1 MVSTKE
7 VLKTI
12 PVSRSTLERM
22 METGTFPRSVAVAR
36 GRKAWFLD
44 EIIEWQKRIE
54 RERNAVTTAKQPLRP

>member
-1 MVSTKE
+1 
-7 VLKTI
+7 
-12 PVSRSTLERM
+12 